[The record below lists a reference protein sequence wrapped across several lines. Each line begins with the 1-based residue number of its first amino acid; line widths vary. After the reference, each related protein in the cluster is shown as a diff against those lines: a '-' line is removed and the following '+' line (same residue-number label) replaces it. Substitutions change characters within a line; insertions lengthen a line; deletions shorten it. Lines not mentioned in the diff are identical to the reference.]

1 MYKRAEPILLNEN
14 TWVEVN
20 EGHLVLFQISRV
32 DGQTRHI
39 VIDDEGKEKLRE
51 IIK

>member
-1 MYKRAEPILLNEN
+1 MYKRAEPILINGN

-20 EGHLVLFQISRV
+20 EGHLVLFQRSSV
-32 DGQTRHI
+32 DGQI
-39 VIDDEGKEKLRE
+39 KYILIDDEGKEKLRE

>member
-1 MYKRAEPILLNEN
+1 MYKRAEPILINEN

-20 EGHLVLFQISRV
+20 VGHLILFQRSSI
-32 DGQTRHI
+32 DGQIRY
-39 VIDDEGKEKLRE
+39 VLIDDEGKEKLRE